1 MNNTKYFP
9 SLSRLSFADFEEQAK
24 PALMSFLTDNKGKLE
39 GGNVD
44 ENQALRDMYSL
55 VQGEFPIEWK
65 KTPPLPNLSLSACEE
80 MIVTTSVDVLMCFLG
95 LLGIPD
101 SVAQA
106 TASDIIIGLSDGELT
121 ALEKSI
127 EAISEADGITDQAKA
142 IIKVMSQIYKVTGI
156 RQILGALEHNMSW
169 YEWVIMGAT
178 ITAQVAAWV
187 ATDFVAAL
195 AELVLETAAIGQTV
209 VDAIKTVSV
218 CGI

>member
-127 EAISEADGITDQAKA
+127 EAISEADGITDQA
-142 IIKVMSQIYKVTGI
+142 
-156 RQILGALEHNMSW
+156 
-169 YEWVIMGAT
+169 AT